1 MDAVARGCRLA
12 VLAAALSCAAGPAQ
26 AAEPVPLAK
35 DVGVEASEPAMKRH
49 IFEDVVVAPIPISN
63 PTVGT
68 GLAVVIMP
76 FYRLGPGSP
85 LSNTAVAA
93 GYTSSGSWGVG
104 AAQSTRLR
112 GDTMRLDGYLGH
124 VDVRYRFF
132 GTGAASGSAGV
143 SVPIRQA
150 GSAFVPELLLNMG
163 KGAFLGLRYRAIR
176 VDTSL
181 DSDSVPPQLA
191 AIDQLSATIDSSGL
205 GPVAVLDSRDNE
217 MNPSRGVF
225 AELRGNY
232 ARKSLGSDFDYETYT
247 LAANHYRPLGKG
259 VLALRGYACHAS
271 GDTPLFDLCFFG
283 AGSDLR
289 GYEAGRYRDHAMFAV
304 QGEYRFPLRG
314 RFGAVAFA
322 GVGKVAP
329 SFSDMSEQ
337 PSLPSVGAGL
347 RWLAAETARVNLSVD
362 VARGRDD
369 TSLYVYVKE
378 AF

>member
-1 MDAVARGCRLA
+1 M
-12 VLAAALSCAAGPAQ
+12 
-26 AAEPVPLAK
+26 LAK
-35 DVGVEASEPAMKRH
+35 DLGVDASEPVTRKKV
-49 IFEDVVVAPIPISN
+49 FEDVVVAPIPISN

-68 GLAVVIMP
+68 GLAVVVMP
-76 FYRLGPGSP
+76 FYHLGERSP

-112 GDTMRLDGYLGH
+112 GDTMRLDGYLGI

-132 GTGAASGSAGV
+132 GTGSAAGEAGA
-143 SVPIRQA
+143 SVPIQQKGA
-150 GSAFVPELLLNMG
+150 AFVPELVFRIAG
-163 KGAFLGLRYRAIR
+163 RGFLGLRYRGIR
-176 VDTSL
+176 VDTALDTTEPPPEFASL
-181 DSDSVPPQLA
+181 RGLTLTV
-191 AIDQLSATIDSSGL
+191 DSSGL
-205 GPVAVLDSRDNE
+205 GPVAVYDSRDNE
-217 MNPSRGVF
+217 MNPSSGIF
-225 AELRGNY
+225 ASFRGNY
-232 ARKSLGSDFDYETYT
+232 ARRDLGSDVDYETFT
-247 LAANHYRPLGKG
+247 LAANLYRRLGHG
-259 VLALRGYACHAS
+259 VLAVRGYACHAS
-271 GDTPLFDLCFFG
+271 DDTPLFDLCFFG
-283 AGSDLR
+283 AGGDLR
-289 GYEAGRYRDHAMFAV
+289 GYEAGRYRDRSMFAI

-329 SFSDMSEQ
+329 TFGDMGNE

-369 TSLYVYVKE
+369 TALYVYVKE